1 MAIATG
7 IAVGAT
13 VAGAVGLGL
22 LGFEAKY
29 RQRQGNDLQFR
40 PGSWKTIE
48 RSADRVLLVGETELY
63 NATDALEI
71 MIPEVSAE
79 LTLLGGG
86 NLHGVESDIRITP
99 QHPDAP
105 ARDDG
110 YWFAY
115 IVKAKHS
122 TGVKISIELT
132 ATDAAIDLEKLK
144 TVWLRFNYMTYGPAG
159 RIPQIGHAVI
169 PLNYP
174 DPAAPP
180 NWLDRDR
187 AEVFPVK
194 THLLT
199 HLDDPVEVVK
209 KYVLPHSKPGDIV
222 TIGET
227 PIAIMQQRWRYPA
240 DVKPG
245 WLAKRLCYFFLPTS
259 SLATVCGLQTL
270 VDVSGAW
277 RVGFA
282 FAIGAVAKV
291 FGRPGVF
298 YQLAGE
304 QARLIDDVTG
314 TLPPYDRFIVLGPHD
329 PQGLV
334 ERIERETGL
343 VAAVVDVNDLQ
354 AVKVL
359 AASSPKVEGVLQ
371 AALRSNPAG
380 NADEQTPVVLV
391 RPKLH

>member
-1 MAIATG
+1 MTIATG
-7 IAVGAT
+7 IAVGAGA
-13 VAGAVGLGL
+13 VVGAVGLGL

-29 RQRQGNDLQFR
+29 RQRQGNELVFK
-40 PGSWKTIE
+40 PGQWTIAE

-79 LTLLGGG
+79 VTLLGGAD
-86 NLHGVESDIRITP
+86 LHAIESDIRITP

-105 ARDDG
+105 AREDG

-115 IVKAKHS
+115 IVKAKYS

-132 ATDAAIDLEKLK
+132 GANLDQLK

-159 RIPQIGHAVI
+159 RIPKIGHAVV
-169 PLNYP
+169 PLDYP
-174 DPAAPP
+174 DRNAPP

-187 AEVFPVK
+187 AQVFPVK

-199 HLDDPVEVVK
+199 HLDDPVEVVRR
-209 KYVLPHSKPGDIV
+209 YVLPHSKEGDIV

-277 RVGFA
+277 RVGLA
-282 FAIGAVAKV
+282 FAIGAIAKI

-298 YQLAGE
+298 YQLAGD

-314 TLPPYDRFIVLGPHD
+314 TLPPYDRFIVLGPD
-329 PQGLV
+329 DAQGLV
-334 ERIERETGL
+334 DRIKRETGL
-343 VAAVVDVNDLQ
+343 EAAIVDVNDLK

-359 AASSPKVEGVLQ
+359 ASSSSKIDGILQ
-371 AALRSNPAG
+371 DALRSNPAG

-391 RPKLH
+391 RPKLR

>member
-7 IAVGAT
+7 IVMG
-13 VAGAVGLGL
+13 AGAVVGAIGLGL

-29 RQRQGNDLQFR
+29 RQRQGNDLVFK
-40 PGSWKTIE
+40 PGRWTIAE
-48 RSADRVLLVGETELY
+48 RSDDRVLLVGETELY

-79 LTLLGGG
+79 VTLLGGAD
-86 NLHGVESDIRITP
+86 LHGIRSQIRITP

-105 ARDDG
+105 AREDG

-115 IVKAKHS
+115 IVKAKYS
-122 TGVKISIELT
+122 TGVKFEIELT
-132 ATDAAIDLEKLK
+132 GPNLDRLK

-159 RIPQIGHAVI
+159 RIPKIGHAVV
-169 PLNYP
+169 PLDYP
-174 DPAAPP
+174 DHNAPP

-187 AEVFPVK
+187 AQVFPVK

-199 HLDDPVEVVK
+199 HLDDPVEVVRR
-209 KYVLPHSKPGDIV
+209 YVLPHSKEGDIV

-277 RVGFA
+277 RVGLA
-282 FAIGAVAKV
+282 FAIGAIAKV

-329 PQGLV
+329 AQGLV
-334 ERIERETGL
+334 NRIKRDTGL
-343 VAAVVDVNDLQ
+343 EAAVVDVNDLQ
-354 AVKVL
+354 AVKIL
-359 AASSPKVEGVLQ
+359 ASSSSKVDGLLQ
-371 AALRSNPAG
+371 DALRTNPAG

-391 RPKLH
+391 RPKLR